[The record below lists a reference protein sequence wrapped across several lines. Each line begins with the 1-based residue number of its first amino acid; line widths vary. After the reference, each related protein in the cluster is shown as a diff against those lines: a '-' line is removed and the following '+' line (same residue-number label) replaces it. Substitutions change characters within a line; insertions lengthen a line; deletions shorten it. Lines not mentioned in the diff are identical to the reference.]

1 MPTQITQIDDVE
13 RAVTT
18 YRVEG
23 EMFAEDVVLL
33 SRLASEQRS
42 ETGNS
47 ILIDIADL
55 DFIDSDSAPLLRR
68 LEAKQG
74 IEITGSEIFLQNIVN
89 AAEKA

>member
-33 SRLASEQRS
+33 SRLASDQRS

-68 LEAKQG
+68 CPL
-74 IEITGSEIFLQNIVN
+74 T
-89 AAEKA
+89 

>member
-42 ETGNS
+42 ET
-47 ILIDIADL
+47 
-55 DFIDSDSAPLLRR
+55 
-68 LEAKQG
+68 
-74 IEITGSEIFLQNIVN
+74 
-89 AAEKA
+89 